1 MRNSDIVF
9 ITITILLGIIVLY
22 SYYDQLGDKGKSI
35 YDNKYWLG
43 IDKNIINFILPFMFL
58 ALIGFLTFF
67 IGYLINP
74 PEIGLLSYVNGW
86 VTVILMAIFLGASIG
101 WSFSVNKA
109 IKKNA
114 SFASIFMTSFFLILA
129 SIAVI
134 LMLGG
139 SFEAEN
145 IVLIV
150 GMLFLNIQVVFNDAI
165 GWNAIFL
172 LQKTKKN

>member
-1 MRNSDIVF
+1 MRESDIVL
-9 ITITILLGIIVLY
+9 ITITILGGIIVLY

-35 YDNKYWLG
+35 YDNKYWIG

-67 IGYLINP
+67 IGYLIKS
-74 PEIGLLSYVNGW
+74 PEKGILSYLDGW
-86 VTVILMAIFLGASIG
+86 ITVILMAIFLVSSIG
-101 WSFSVNKA
+101 WSYAVNKSV
-109 IKKNA
+109 KKNA
-114 SFASIFMTSFFLILA
+114 SFASIFMTSFCLIMA
-129 SIAVI
+129 AIAVI
-134 LMLGG
+134 LLLAG

-150 GMLFLNIQVVFNDAI
+150 GMLFLTIQVVLNDGI

-172 LQKTKKN
+172 LQKTKN

>member
-1 MRNSDIVF
+1 MRNSDILF
-9 ITITILLGIIVLY
+9 IMITILLGIVVLY

-43 IDKNIINFILPFMFL
+43 IDKNIINFILPFMGL
-58 ALIGFLTFF
+58 AVLGFLTFF

-74 PEIGLLSYVNGW
+74 PEKGLLSYLDGW
-86 VTVILMAIFLGASIG
+86 VTVILMAIFLGTSIG
-101 WSFSVNKA
+101 WSFSVNKSV
-109 IKKNA
+109 KNNA
-114 SFASIFMTSFFLILA
+114 SFASIFMTSFCLILA

-150 GMLFLNIQVVFNDAI
+150 GMLFLNIQVVFNDGI
-165 GWNAIFL
+165 GWNAVFL
-172 LQKTKKN
+172 LQKNKN

>member
-1 MRNSDIVF
+1 MRDSDIVF
-9 ITITILLGIIVLY
+9 ITITFIGGITVLY

-43 IDKNIINFILPFMFL
+43 LDKNIINFILPFMFL
-58 ALIGFLTFF
+58 AVLGFLTFF

-74 PEIGLLSYVNGW
+74 PEKGILAYLDGW
-86 VTVILMAIFLGASIG
+86 ITVILMAIFLVSSVG
-101 WSFSVNKA
+101 WSYAVNKSV
-109 IKKNA
+109 KNA
-114 SFASIFMTSFFLILA
+114 SFASIFMTSFCLVVS

-150 GMLFLNIQVVFNDAI
+150 GMLFLNIQVVFNDGI

-172 LQKTKKN
+172 LKKTKKN

>member
-1 MRNSDIVF
+1 MRDSDIVL
-9 ITITILLGIIVLY
+9 ITITLIGGITVLY

-58 ALIGFLTFF
+58 AVLGFLTFF

-74 PEIGLLSYVNGW
+74 PEKGLLSYLDGY
-86 VTVILMAIFLGASIG
+86 VTVILIGIFLGASVG
-101 WSFSVNKA
+101 WSYAVNKSV
-109 IKKNA
+109 KNA
-114 SFASIFMTSFFLILA
+114 SFGSIFMTSFCLIVSA
-129 SIAVI
+129 IAVI
-134 LMLGG
+134 LLLAG

-150 GMLFLNIQVVFNDAI
+150 GMLFLAIQVVFNDGI

>member
-1 MRNSDIVF
+1 MRNSDIVL
-9 ITITILLGIIVLY
+9 ITITILLGIVVLF

-43 IDKNIINFILPFMFL
+43 IDKNIINFILPFMGL
-58 ALIGFLTFF
+58 AVLGFLTFF

-74 PEIGLLSYVNGW
+74 PEKGILAYLNGYV
-86 VTVILMAIFLGASIG
+86 TFILMTIFLGASIG
-101 WSFSVNKA
+101 WSFSVKKSV
-109 IKKNA
+109 KKNA
-114 SFASIFMTSFFLILA
+114 SFASIFMTSFCLIVA
-129 SIAVI
+129 AIAVI
-134 LMLGG
+134 LLLAG

-150 GMLFLNIQVVFNDAI
+150 GMLFLTIQVVLNDGI

-172 LQKTKKN
+172 LQKTKN